1 MNNQVVDLTNK
12 IILKLDDYI
21 LLKET
26 QVELEKT
33 CLEKEKQYQN
43 LLNYLFS
50 ECEIAKYTNGE
61 KYLKYDNYNNHLGQ
75 YLKEIEP
82 ELYKEKLNEREE
94 K

>member
-1 MNNQVVDLTNK
+1 MNHQIIDLTNRVVLK
-12 IILKLDDYI
+12 IDDYI

-26 QVELEKT
+26 QIELEKA
-33 CLEKEKQYQN
+33 CFEKEKQYQN

-50 ECEIAKYTNGE
+50 ECEIAEYTNGE
-61 KYLKYDNYNNHLGQ
+61 K